1 MEMNVEKK
9 VFGWCL
15 CPASALKVERRTNAD
30 RLGLAPNSPA
40 EINSIVP
47 GTKLQRTWG
56 LGLVEPKVGPTPN
69 LSSGMCCRGGRISFL
84 GAEPPAC
91 PSEIAQNRGNLLGSQ
106 NGHHRLTT
114 LCSAACFSRAAVEP
128 EAVSFD

>member
-1 MEMNVEKK
+1 MEMNFEKI
-9 VFGWCL
+9 VFGWCI

-56 LGLVEPKVGPTPN
+56 LGLVEPRVVPTPN
-69 LSSGMCCRGGRISFL
+69 LSSGICRGGRITLL
-84 GAEPPAC
+84 GAEPLAG
-91 PSEIAQNRGNLLGSQ
+91 PSEIAQNREKLLGNQ
-106 NGHHRLTT
+106 NRHYRLAT
-114 LCSAACFSRAAVEP
+114 LCSAACFGRAAVES
-128 EAVSFD
+128 EVVSFD